1 MPNGWTGP
9 FPEMQAPIT
18 LLDPTL
24 PNFPIVYA
32 SSQFLSMIGYEM
44 EDVIGKSLNLLLGP
58 MTDMHL
64 FERLWEEGKN
74 GRALEA
80 VLRLHDRSGAAFWD
94 HLICRPLMGRD
105 GSCFCYIV
113 FHERFTGY
121 EKQRLQPMLDVGHSE
136 DGFAIIAAVDEEGTV
151 RYVNERLRE
160 LCRCDE
166 AEIVGASLGDLFPD
180 MRSQS
185 IHGEIE
191 RCVRSGRPWRGR
203 LQYINRSGE
212 VCWLNATVFPSLDER
227 QRLRKYFVIGY
238 DVTEE
243 VRMQE
248 QLFASEK
255 KYYSLLMNMPTGC
268 SHHELIDGGAGTT
281 DFRFA
286 EVNPAFADCF
296 GIDPDSIVGRR
307 YSEVYRHF
315 YFPSE
320 WLSICG
326 TIGERGG
333 THMFGD
339 YYSVRTERWLTVSAF
354 SMGYQQFA
362 FIVEDITERKLNEQ
376 EFERAKSL
384 AEAANRAKSQFLAN
398 ISHEMRTPL
407 NGIVGL
413 TELTMLTELDWEQK
427 ENLSIIKSCAD
438 TLRKVINDVLD
449 LAKIE
454 AGRIELEEV
463 AFPLKEL
470 VDKTAAS
477 HLLQANEK
485 GLELKTQ
492 IYPDVPA
499 HVVGDPSKI
508 QQILNNLLANAIKFT
523 ESGTVQLT
531 VEKGY
536 DARKRETRLLFRV
549 MDTGIGIAEEDM
561 GRLFQAFSQVD
572 GTYTRKYGGSGLG
585 LVISK
590 ELAER
595 MGGALWVE
603 SEPGAGSTFAFAV
616 PLRTAD
622 SVEPRLPYS
631 VDRRFRGVSV
641 LYAEDDAVSR
651 KIVATL
657 LQRHDVRIVTAAN
670 GEEALG
676 ILDSVEIDIV
686 LMDIQMPV
694 MDGLEATRRIR
705 KHQDPRIRDM
715 PIIAVTAH
723 ATKEHE
729 AQFLEHGID
738 AFLSKPISLQ
748 QLIDT
753 VGEQL
758 FQREGRR

>member
-1 MPNGWTGP
+1 MSNGWKGP

-32 SSQFLSMIGYEM
+32 SGQFLGMSGYEL
-44 EDVIGKSLNLLLGP
+44 EDVIGKSLDLFLGP
-58 MTDMHL
+58 QTDMHL

-74 GRALEA
+74 GGAIEA
-80 VLRLHDRSGAAFWD
+80 VLRLHDRSGTPFWD
-94 HLICRPLMGRD
+94 HMLCRPFIGKD
-105 GSCFCYIV
+105 GSCLCYIV
-113 FHERFTGY
+113 FHERLMEY
-121 EKQRLQPMLDVGHSE
+121 DRQRLHPLLNVGYTD
-136 DGFAIIAAVDEEGTV
+136 DGFALIAAVDEEGTV
-151 RYVNERLRE
+151 RYVNDRLGE
-160 LCRCDE
+160 MCRSE
-166 AEIVGASLGDLFPD
+166 PSNLVGSSLGDLFPD
-180 MRSQS
+180 VRSQS
-185 IHGEIE
+185 VCDEIE
-191 RCVRSGRPWRGR
+191 RCVHAGRPWRGR
-203 LQYINRSGE
+203 LQFQSLSGE
-212 VCWLNATVFPSLDER
+212 IRWSDTAVFPSLDER

-238 DVTEE
+238 DITDS

-248 QLFASEK
+248 QLIASEK

-268 SHHELIDGGAGTT
+268 SHHELVDGDAGAA

-286 EVNPAFADCF
+286 EMNPAFAECF
-296 GIDPDSIVGRR
+296 GIDPNAVIGKR
-307 YSEVYRHF
+307 YSEVHRNF
-315 YFPSE
+315 YFPNE
-320 WLSICG
+320 WLNTCG
-326 TIGERGG
+326 AIGERGG
-333 THMFGD
+333 THTFGD
-339 YYSVRTERWLTVSAF
+339 FYCVRTERWLTVSAF
-354 SMGYQQFA
+354 SMGHRQFA

-376 EFERAKSL
+376 EIERAKSL

-463 AFPLKEL
+463 AFHLGEL
-470 VDKTAAS
+470 VDKTTAS
-477 HLLQANEK
+477 HLLHANEK
-485 GLELKTQ
+485 GLDLKAQ
-492 IYPDVPA
+492 IFSDVPA
-499 HVVGDPSKI
+499 HVIGDPSKI

-523 ESGTVQLT
+523 ESGKVHLT
-531 VEKGY
+531 VEKGF

-549 MDTGIGIAEEDM
+549 MDTGIGIAEEDA
-561 GRLFQAFSQVD
+561 GYLFQAFSQVD

-595 MGGALWVE
+595 MGGSLWFE

-622 SVEPRLPYS
+622 GVEHRSAYPK
-631 VDRRFRGVSV
+631 DDRFRGVSV

-651 KIVATL
+651 KIVTTL
-657 LQRHDVRIVTAAN
+657 LQRHDVRIVTAVN
-670 GEEALG
+670 GEEALR
-676 ILDSVEIDIV
+676 ILESVQIDIV

-705 KHQDPRIRDM
+705 KHRDPRIREL
-715 PIIAVTAH
+715 PIVAVTAH
-723 ATKEHE
+723 ATREHA

-753 VGEQL
+753 VDEQL
-758 FQREGRR
+758 FQQERRR